1 MKAWD
6 ELYDNPHIS
15 LAHTSE
21 SEYYI
26 GNGVKIE
33 KFNDG
38 KIEIK
43 NIMMNSE
50 TYYPVSNKE
59 FEVFENDGWELGE
72 LTVQFSSYTF
82 KLERCIK
89 RLHDLRNSIED
100 RSIAKSKKER
110 YELKII
116 EITERLNKLNN

>member
-15 LAHTSE
+15 LAYTSK

-38 KIEIK
+38 KIEI
-43 NIMMNSE
+43 NNTMMNSE

-59 FEVFENDGWELGE
+59 FEIFENDGWEIGE
-72 LTVQFSSYTF
+72 LTVQFNSYSF

-89 RLHDLRNSIED
+89 RLHDLRNSTED
-100 RSIAKSKKER
+100 RSIALAKKER

-116 EITERLNKLNN
+116 EIEERLNKLNN